1 MITKVNLMNEI
12 KSMNEMVL
20 KTILLSIFILLIL
33 SSSSLYGQ
41 DDLRAIPDPDPMIQ
55 QEMMHVPEGF
65 EVNLFASEPMVEKPI
80 QMNWD
85 AEGRLWVVG
94 STAYPQP
101 TPGEQPND
109 KIFILEDTNG
119 DGVADRSTVFAEGL
133 TIPTGILPGD
143 GGVYVANSTE
153 ILFLKDTT
161 GDGQADHR
169 EVVLSGFGT
178 ADSHHLIHT
187 FRWGPDGMLYFNQSI
202 YIFSHVETPHG
213 IRRLEGGGVWQLRPE
228 TLELDVYARG
238 LVNPWGLQF
247 NKWGHSFLTDGAG
260 GDGINFGF
268 PGIQFLATPGAERI
282 IRGLN
287 PGQPKHSGLDVI
299 SGRHLPESWEGSLI
313 TNDYRANRINRFVL
327 DEQGSGFTS
336 EQAEDIL
343 WSNHVAFRPVD
354 ITVGPDGAIYIADW
368 YNPIIQHGEVDF
380 RDERRD
386 LERGRIWRL
395 QATDRPLVNPPDLT
409 EASINDLFEALM
421 LPEQWTRS
429 QARQVLKERD
439 RDEVTGELQSWW
451 QSLDRSLENYEHHLL
466 EALWVFQ
473 AHDVIQIDLLEQLLI
488 AENHNARAAAARV
501 LYYWQDRVPDF
512 LDYLSNLVR
521 DPHPMVRREAVIA
534 LRHHPSADAAGIAL
548 SVLDDSMDQYLD
560 YALWQTVRALEPY
573 WLERIQTD
581 PEFLINSRQRAY
593 ALKSVGNSDAVRLLV
608 DMYLEDEVPEE
619 YQDDVLQSVARWG
632 SINELNRIYQLVLNE
647 NMIHSDGVTAY
658 LNALEEASLRQN
670 LKPAYDN
677 NRIYEFTDSDNV
689 QAALS
694 AIRLIGYWQLTEFR
708 DELVDLAYL
717 EEGEKQRMALEALSE
732 MEDEESRQ
740 ILTDIAMSSD
750 LFRLRVLSVI
760 QIASFDIELAAN
772 LAIDILQN
780 WEDELDPVELY
791 SPFFQREEGTRL
803 IAEKI
808 SEQGIPED
816 VARAG
821 RQAMQ
826 QQIPWYRQGDQ
837 NTANLA
843 EAFEASGG
851 TLPPERMPQDLSAQQ
866 INNLEREIR
875 TTADPARGEKIYRM
889 NQLMCMNCHAIG
901 GAGGLVGPDLS
912 SLGRSAPMDNIIH
925 AMINPNR
932 TIKEGYELTRVQRTD
947 GSMVMGTLIRE
958 TSSEVVMRD
967 AGDNEVSIPI
977 NSVEEIDVVPGSLMP
992 PGLTAQL
999 EREEFV
1005 DLIGFLSQ
1013 LGEPGDFRVP
1023 DARLVRRWRMLGN
1036 VNQVVELL
1044 NDRGTAAVVTSDE
1057 NELQWRSMYSLVSG
1071 TLPLDEIPVV
1081 ESESGQQMSFVRFE
1095 VDVQSAGNI
1104 VLELNSVSGIEL
1116 FAGNEVVS
1124 PQGNSFTFDL
1134 DEGIQQISLVIDQD
1148 QFDHEHLEIQLADAS
1163 DNPAQAQIVLGK

>member
-1 MITKVNLMNEI
+1 LSVLM
-12 KSMNEMVL
+12 
-20 KTILLSIFILLIL
+20 LLIL
-33 SSSSLYGQ
+33 SSSSLYAQ

-1044 NDRGTAAVVTSDE
+1044 NDRGAAAVVTSDE
-1057 NELQWRSMYSLVSG
+1057 NELQWRNMYSLVSG
-1071 TLPLDEIPVV
+1071 ALPLDEIPVV

>member
-12 KSMNEMVL
+12 KSVNEMVL
-20 KTILLSIFILLIL
+20 RTTLLSVFMLLIL

-65 EVNLFASEPMVEKPI
+65 EINLFASEPMVQKPI

-260 GDGINFGF
+260 GEGINFGF
-268 PGIQFLATPGAERI
+268 PGVQFLATPGAERI

-287 PGQPKHSGLDVI
+287 PGQPKHSGLDVV

-395 QATDRPLVNPPDLT
+395 SVKDQPLVEVPNLVDADLD
-409 EASINDLFEALM
+409 ELFEALT

-429 QARQVLKERD
+429 QARQVLKERS
-439 RDEVTGELQSWW
+439 RDDVIRGLGSWW
-451 QSLDRSLENYEHHLL
+451 RNLDSSNENHEHHLL

-473 AHDVIQIDLLEQLLI
+473 AHDVVEEDLLNKLLS

-501 LYYWQDRVPDF
+501 LYYWYDRVENS
-512 LDYLSNLVR
+512 LDILNNVVR
-521 DPHPMVRREAVIA
+521 DSHPMVRREAVIA
-534 LRHHPSADAAGIAL
+534 LRKQSNAEAAETAL

-560 YALWQTVRALEPY
+560 YALWQTVRELEPY
-573 WLERIQTD
+573 WLERIQSD
-581 PEFLINSRQRAY
+581 SGFLSNSRQRAY
-593 ALKSVGNSDAVRLLV
+593 ALKSVGNSEAVKLLV
-608 DMYLEDEVPEE
+608 DMYIQGDVPEE
-619 YQDDVLQSVARWG
+619 YQNDVLQSVARWG
-632 SINELNRIYQLVLNE
+632 TTEELNRIYQMVLND
-647 NMIHSDGVTAY
+647 NMIHPEGASAY
-658 LNALEEASLRQN
+658 LTALEEASARQN
-670 LKPAYDN
+670 LKPDYDN
-677 NRIYEFTDSDNV
+677 NRIFEFVSSEDNQV
-689 QAALS
+689 SLS
-694 AIRLIGYWQLTEFR
+694 AIRLTGNWQLTEYR
-708 DELVDLAYL
+708 EGLIDLANL
-717 EEGEKQRMALEALSE
+717 ESGDKQRVALEALAE
-732 MEDEESRQ
+732 MEDAESRQ
-740 ILTDIAMSSD
+740 ILRDIAANSD
-750 LFRLRVLSVI
+750 IFRLRVLSVV
-760 QIASFDIELAAN
+760 QTASFDIELAAE

-791 SPFFQREEGTRL
+791 APFFQREEGTRL

-808 SEQGIPED
+808 SEYGIPED

-821 RQAMQ
+821 RRAMQ

-851 TLPPERMPQDLSAQQ
+851 ALPPERMPQDLTAQQ

-889 NQLMCMNCHAIG
+889 NELMCMNCHAIG

-932 TIKEGYELTRVQRTD
+932 TIKEGYELTRVERTD

-977 NSVEEIDVVPGSLMP
+977 NNVAEVDVVPGSLMP

-1013 LGEPGDFRVP
+1013 LGEPGEFRVP
-1023 DARLVRRWRMLGN
+1023 DASLVRRWRMLGST
-1036 VNQVVELL
+1036 NQVIEML
-1044 NDRGTAAVVTSDE
+1044 NESGREDVASDDSQ
-1057 NELQWRSMYSLVSG
+1057 LRWRYMYSLVSG
-1071 TLPLDEIPVV
+1071 DLPMDEIPVI
-1081 ESESGQQMSFVRFE
+1081 ESESGDQLSFLRFE
-1095 VDVQSAGNI
+1095 VEISSSGNI
-1104 VLELNSVSGIEL
+1104 ELELNSTNGIDL
-1116 FAGNEVVS
+1116 MAGNESIS
-1124 PQGNSFTFDL
+1124 PQGNSYTIYL
-1134 DEGIQQISLVIDQD
+1134 SEGIQQISLAIDRE
-1148 QFDHEHLEIQLADAS
+1148 QFRDDYLRIQLANAS
-1163 DNPAQAQIVLGK
+1163 ENPAQAQLVLGK